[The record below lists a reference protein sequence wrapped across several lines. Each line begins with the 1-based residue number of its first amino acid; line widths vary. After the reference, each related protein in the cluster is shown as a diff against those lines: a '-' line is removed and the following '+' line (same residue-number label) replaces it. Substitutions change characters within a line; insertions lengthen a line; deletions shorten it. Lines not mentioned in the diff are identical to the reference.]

1 MGKVAHL
8 RLEAAQP
15 ETPFPPV
22 VILCG
27 GMGIR
32 MGDDRSK
39 MLAEI
44 GGRPILWHVM
54 KIYAAQGF
62 SHFILALGY
71 RGEDIK
77 RYFLE
82 YGPLTHD
89 FTLTLGAAPIIE
101 YHDPH
106 PEEGWRTTFAETGL
120 RTQTGARIRKAARYV
135 QTQTFFATY
144 GDGVADIDLHALLAF
159 HRRMGRIATVTGV
172 RSFSRFGVLHTDSQ
186 GLATRFDEKPLVD
199 ALINGGFFV
208 FEREVL
214 EYLEGGDDVVLEKE
228 PLQRL
233 AAESQLAVYEHIGFW
248 RAMDTFK
255 DARGMNT
262 VWHERAPWKVWE

>member
-1 MGKVAHL
+1 MQTE
-8 RLEAAQP
+8 RI
-15 ETPFPPV
+15 PV
-22 VILCG
+22 VLLCG

-32 MGDDRSK
+32 MGDDRPK
-39 MLAEI
+39 VLVEI
-44 GGRPILWHVM
+44 GNRPVLWHVM

-62 SHFILALGY
+62 TDFILALGY
-71 RGEDIK
+71 RGEEIK

-82 YGPLTHD
+82 YGPLTRD
-89 FTLTLGAAPIIE
+89 FTLTLGANPSIQ
-101 YHDPH
+101 YHDPS
-106 PEEGWRTTFAETGL
+106 PEEGWRITFADTGL

-135 QTQTFFATY
+135 QAQTFFANY

-159 HRRMGRIATVTGV
+159 HRQTGRIATVTGV
-172 RSFSRFGVLHTDSQ
+172 RSFSRFGVLRTDSQ
-186 GLATRFDEKPLVD
+186 GLVTGFEEKPLVD

-214 EYLEGGDDVVLEKE
+214 DYLGKVDDVVLEKE

-233 AAESQLAVYEHIGFW
+233 AADGQLAVYEHTGFW

-255 DARGMNT
+255 DAREMNAL
-262 VWHERAPWKVWE
+262 WERERPWKIW